1 MIAVSDIDSARFALR
16 VAKASPASAG
26 DWGEALGFCR
36 RHSVELLIAR
46 IEASRFALA
55 QRMEA
60 DGAFLTDVLAVYRG
74 TPPFPRPPSAAS
86 SATVRPCRPADAEP
100 VRSLARRAFS
110 GYVDH
115 YHADARLPREACDEV
130 YADWAYR
137 SCVDR
142 GVADQ
147 VLVAEA
153 PAGIV
158 GFAALRMSAPGEADG
173 MLFGVDPAARRQGV
187 FGALMAGFLAWTE
200 GGQARSATYLTQLA
214 NAATHRMLARCGFSI
229 ERSYLTFHRWFA
241 ADSRSTS
248 A

>member
-16 VAKASPASAG
+16 VAKASPASEG
-26 DWGEALGFCR
+26 DWGEALVYCR

-46 IEASRFALA
+46 IDALRLALA

-74 TPPFPRPPSAAS
+74 APSLRAPADAAALAS
-86 SATVRPCRPADAEP
+86 VRPCRPAEAET
-100 VRSLARRAFS
+100 VRALARRSFR

-115 YHADARLPREACDEV
+115 YHADPRLPREACDEV

-142 GVADQ
+142 SVADE

-153 PAGIV
+153 AAGIV

-173 MLFGVDPAARRQGV
+173 MLFGVDPEARGRGV
-187 FGALMAGFLAWTE
+187 FGALVAAFLAWAE
-200 GGQARSATYLTQLA
+200 RRHARSATYATQLA
-214 NAATHRMLARCGFSI
+214 NPATHRTLARCGFAI
-229 ERSYLTFHRWFA
+229 ERSHLTFHQWFA
-241 ADSRSTS
+241 TDSRSTS